1 MADTTAIE
9 KKNLEAH
16 VELCAERYRFLE
28 DKLNTLEENLSQL
41 KIMTEEVHQAVILR
55 EEKSNNRILQVGVAI
70 ISAMAVSIGYL
81 LVNYVF

>member
-28 DKLNTLEENLSQL
+28 DKLNTLEENVNQL

-55 EEKSNNRILQVGVAI
+55 DEKSNNRILQIGLALISGMAI
-70 ISAMAVSIGYL
+70 SIGYL